1 MAGLRM
7 TNRSIFG
14 RRGRKSR
21 GFTLVEL
28 IVVLTIIAL
37 LAAVGVA
44 TALGFIN
51 RSKFDQNSQNAITIY
66 QTAQSVLS
74 EKNMNGTMDE
84 WVTGLAAFKGQLF
97 DPALEAKLLDDK
109 EANRSIN
116 KTIALTYN
124 PKSANNSEDK
134 YLFELLRGSFYDMT
148 VFNGTMAVELDI
160 SATYGNGK
168 INYSARV
175 LSAFYS
181 RENDIASGWD
191 DIRKGNGYVQDDPE
205 LKDLPQAKGS
215 EGYEYRRRTSFVGW
229 FNGTSESIT
238 APAGVLPVF
247 LPQSKVQ
254 PLEGHI
260 VAGEQNGYLFN
271 LRNGETLDVS
281 WAIFDYDGTARK
293 NHSEDIVITLNSAE
307 NGHDTTVIR
316 GNDISD
322 SKFYDGVQICIS
334 PAALNEFLSSIE
346 NNPSTTVKENVNGIY
361 DITRTSQDGFIKAK
375 VVRTENSVEKTY
387 TDKYFPLTVTLVK
400 GDGRKG
406 TARDAAGNL
415 ADYYEFRLSLDAMM
429 VRADEGTTDPVWNHY
444 GIDRLLGYKREDNI
458 NKLNPRNIYA
468 TLSGSWNSYK
478 ANGSSDY
485 VTVDPFDPTEAARA
499 IDDPVYLTNVRQT
512 NGVMTYIYFVEF
524 NSGLGRYD
532 ELDSTNSENGNIITG
547 RCVVNSLFGDLNYS
561 NSYDPTDADAVA
573 GTFWSSTGGNAV
585 ITSYRHLYNI
595 RKVYNGKTATF
606 RIVKNLDW
614 YNHDTVLINGTKTE
628 LYTSEVKVFKTG
640 LDGYNSPVMG
650 NQLKVVSFPAFKELK
665 AGLTLTSMSKS
676 DGKIYS
682 INNLQMRADSF
693 ISSNSDR
700 SEYGLFCKNNGTIFN
715 IYTNNFNFVFVKVND
730 GSDNDYKSI
739 CPDDPVTCSFD
750 DNNSSNP
757 VNRGNSLRVG
767 ALVGGNYSN
776 LGSTDPNIPD
786 NMNTI
791 RMSNTILMVGSY
803 WKAWKNCDEVGGVV
817 GRFVESG
824 STSGVIEFKGTFA
837 VVSGGKN
844 TAGII
849 GNCLRDNGA
858 RLVVDG
864 EADSDKSEF
873 DLPVNSVTNEK
884 MSCVI
889 AGRGNVAGAVAWFE
903 GKSLT
908 HSVGTQLSPDD
919 ISVDADTGKMS
930 FPEMDDSDYQIDVY
944 IPKNGLIIKTGTFDG
959 SNPSRPIAGAIARW
973 TKGTGSYASIRVR
986 NDGFI
991 VATDTSK
998 NVYCGGAVG
1007 REDQSAVGQVYIAVD
1022 NGRNSR
1028 IGSMSNTSGPVAAG
1042 GAYGRIEGA
1051 RAGTIMID
1059 ASNDGTVIS
1068 RGNANGL
1075 GSGGAIGGVADNVK
1089 ANYYVNVINYSGSQ
1103 ILGVGNKS
1111 SENGGTGGA
1120 IGGMHSSSSSVTTI
1134 SGNSVIFTE
1143 NHGFISGKSHVGGT
1157 IGNAVGNSGRI
1168 YSVDYAPSEGRDYSI
1183 EGIDFVGGT
1192 IGRNIDS
1199 HPGSTQ
1205 AILMAGFWINGSD
1218 FIGGAAGRISGLSQT
1233 GGTVR
1238 TIVRGAAT
1246 VNGSGSIIGGV
1257 AGDAILSGSG
1267 NQAKIELA
1275 GDTASH
1281 VLAVK
1286 GGNSSDGIGG
1296 VAGVLRSADVN
1307 NATISFPDQSA
1318 TNKLII
1324 DVEGR
1329 NNIGGAIGKLRA
1341 ASVASNATSDVLGSG
1356 TASKNIGIKLSV
1368 VLNPQSKIIG
1378 TGNSIGGAIGYV
1390 DGGSD
1395 AVFNGSIAVGS
1406 IAGSSSDGESLIQG
1420 EVNIGGAVGQ
1430 FGAIAPYHN
1439 NNGTSKISVDF
1450 SLHDWT
1456 IKSTGSSGENAN
1468 LGGAVGFFNGGVN
1481 IDNDRETSTVGKTNN
1496 LFAID
1501 VNLGTSSVI
1510 AEGKNVGGVIGKN
1523 LIKNGTITIT
1533 LAGNVKGGAN
1543 VGGAI
1548 GINRADLGEIKVT
1561 ILGSGTVVA
1570 GTTADVGSGELSAP
1584 DDYSGTNVGG
1594 AIGYNF
1600 SRVQTGITVNNS
1612 GKVIGY
1618 GDNVGGAIGFC
1629 FATKAAWYWIEDITV
1644 TLEGESEIHG
1654 YSDNVG
1660 GALGYTLGDI
1670 VKVKTIITGKS
1681 TVAGVMRVGGV
1692 VGYASAGI
1700 LKNTAQEIGGNGS
1713 DILKTGPGYIKY
1725 AEVIVS
1731 ADEAL
1736 KGTSRIGGVV
1746 GEAGYKRYINDG
1758 ATNTWT
1764 SPQFGEIRA
1773 EINAATLF
1781 DPENTGYDDPTMDA
1795 MVGGVIGHYC
1805 DGSVAKVVFAGNGGA
1820 VELDY
1825 PKYSLNHAVLI
1836 QAKGRAVGGIV
1847 GQIGNENLQQ
1857 NCFLSKIEM
1866 EDGGPLLCVVSG
1878 NGADRIGGWIGSG
1891 NGSGGG
1897 IGYQKRD
1904 QFISNPATYYVNNVV
1919 VVYSEGSYVGGF
1931 CGHMDALSRNGK
1943 NAYQGRY
1950 TFAIVDVTLDGA
1962 TIMGKSCVGGAI
1974 GGMGHCTWF
1983 EGSIT
1988 VNARNHTNIGDVYY
2002 RKPGDTTAYDRICD
2016 NAGGAIGYVY
2026 GRSGRTSEIYIPI
2039 NVTIDDTS
2047 CVSGLAEDNSEN
2059 GGVGGAFG
2067 RANYVYLKNQASNTN
2082 GSGGNSQSRCQ
2093 VHVNTDDTI
2102 ASVCSTNNNVGGF
2115 AGTTSYFYFSFDAN
2129 YTPSHDEYYSTNAYV
2144 SFEEG
2149 EEACV
2154 GGFIGKMSAST
2165 PRFAYSTGKV
2175 ISEGNKTRAGG
2186 FVGAINNAG
2195 GESTIYYSYTTSTVS
2210 SVGTSTGG
2218 FIGVIEGNSNNKVSI
2233 HNSYVGGHTYNGQ
2246 FVSNEH
2252 NISGIGNVGGFVGE
2266 VNITSGSLYFY
2277 DLYTTASVT
2286 GTGNNIGG
2294 FIGDL
2299 AVKKGEFK
2307 LCYSAGRVVGNY
2319 TSAVGG
2325 FAGHL
2330 ADINNSRF
2338 VAENGRKSM
2347 VLTGINEDS
2356 LTLVGTVG
2364 DAPVDD
2370 VSISSHIIISDAN
2383 GIKGNSTGGTAYP
2396 FDNSLMTDTDAGTG
2410 EYPLRAV
2417 INKEHYGDWPV
2428 PSSEGISIGNAS
2440 VVWRSDILNSEGIP
2454 EFVYNS
2460 DLSEEKV
2467 KDYITVTVGDNDL
2480 FYGTDYELKVEY
2492 NDRVGDVSVIITGK
2506 GSYIGSVMTSLSVVE
2521 ADITNAVVS
2530 LKDGQ
2535 DRYEYTGAAVVP
2547 NIIVTYKYTDS
2558 DGVEHEKELNGN
2570 TDYYLSFVHE
2580 DLGPGNNTKI
2590 GKIEVTVTGTGN
2602 YTGTAI
2608 DKREFYIVGM
2618 DLNQHADIQLINA
2631 SAAELIYDGSP
2642 KEPDLVVRSG
2652 NKTLVRDVD
2661 YTVSYENNVDVGT
2674 DTAKVIINAVDGSD
2688 YSGFKDATFSIGP
2701 ATNRWVTE
2709 PAIEGWTYGVP
2720 KDPVGEALGGSVVYT
2735 YYTDAGCNNMTT
2747 DETGAESE
2755 GGRPANTGTY
2765 YMKASVELEAN
2776 INSTDEVK
2784 YYNYLDLT
2792 PEITSFT
2799 ITSADISGVTVTC
2812 ADQRWTGSPV
2822 ELETDADTG
2831 IIVKDGDDQLE
2842 YGKDYTIT
2850 YPEDITSVGTVDIVI
2865 NGMGNYTGTASGS
2878 YEIIRHHV
2886 ITFDTHQESVTV
2898 EPQDLLDGE
2907 TVTEPVVDEVEG
2919 QVLEGWYFDAE
2930 YSQRYDFAIPLN
2942 ENSDVEITLHGK
2954 WVPKNDEEP

>member
-1 MAGLRM
+1 M
-7 TNRSIFG
+7 TGYNLKGRYHLGRSG
-14 RRGRKSR
+14 KKHH

-28 IVVLTIIAL
+28 IVVLAIIAI
-37 LAAVGVA
+37 LAAAGVFA
-44 TALGFIN
+44 AVGFIN

-66 QTAQSVLS
+66 QTTQSALS
-74 EKNMNGTMDE
+74 EKSMNGTMDE
-84 WVTGLAAFKGQLF
+84 WVSGMAAFKGGDLF
-97 DPALEAKLLDDK
+97 DSTLEAKLLDAK

-116 KTIALTYN
+116 RTIALTYN
-124 PKSANNSEDK
+124 PQSATNPEDK
-134 YLFELLRGSFYDMT
+134 YLYELLRGSFYDMT

-160 SATYGNGK
+160 TATYGNGK

-181 RENDIASGWD
+181 RENNIASGWD
-191 DIRKGNGYVQDDPE
+191 SVRKGKGYVPEDPE
-205 LKDLPQAKGS
+205 LQYLPEAKGS
-215 EGYEYRRRTSFVGW
+215 KGYLYRRNTSYVGW

-293 NHSEDIVITLNSAE
+293 NHNEDIVITLNSAE
-307 NGHDTTVIR
+307 DHDPTVIR
-316 GNDISD
+316 GNDTSD
-322 SKFYDGVQICIS
+322 NKFYDGVQIFIT
-334 PAALNEFLSSIE
+334 PDALSDFLSSVE
-346 NNPSTTVKENVNGIY
+346 PKPSSTVKENVNGIY
-361 DITRTSQDGFIKAK
+361 DITRISQDGFIKAK
-375 VVRTENSVEKTY
+375 VVRTENGTSKTY
-387 TDKYFPLTVTLVK
+387 TNINFPLTVTLVK

-406 TARDAAGNL
+406 TSRDTNGNL

-429 VRADEGTTDPVWNHY
+429 VRADETTSDPGWNHY
-444 GIDRLLGYKREDNI
+444 GIDRLFGYTHQDDI
-458 NKLNPRNIYA
+458 NRLNPRNIYA
-468 TLSGSWNSYK
+468 TLHGSWNYTK
-478 ANGSSDY
+478 ANGSNGQEVVSDSE
-485 VTVDPFDPTEAARA
+485 PTEAARA

-532 ELDSTNSENGNIITG
+532 EQDSMNSETDNVITG

-561 NSYDPTDADAVA
+561 NSYDPADADAIS
-573 GTFWSSTGGNAV
+573 GTFWGPDGGNAV

-595 RKVYNGKTATF
+595 RKVIEEKTATF

-614 YNHDTVLINGTKTE
+614 YIHDTVMVNGTMTE

-665 AGLTLTSMSKS
+665 AGLTLASMSKS

-693 ISSNSDR
+693 ISSNTDK

-739 CPDDPVTCSFD
+739 CPDDPVTYSFD

-873 DLPVNSVTNEK
+873 DLPINSVTNEK

-930 FPEMDDSDYQIDVY
+930 FPEMNDNDYQIDVY
-944 IPKNGLIIKTGTFDG
+944 IPENGLIIKNGTYDD
-959 SNPSRPIAGAIARW
+959 SDPSRPIAGAIARW

-1051 RAGTIMID
+1051 RAGTIMIN
-1059 ASNDGTVIS
+1059 AVNNGSIIS
-1068 RGNANGL
+1068 RGTADGT
-1075 GSGGAIGGVADNVK
+1075 GTGGAIGGVLDNVK
-1089 ANYYVNVINYSGSQ
+1089 ANYFVNVVNNSQSQ
-1103 ILGVGNKS
+1103 ILGVGSGTS
-1111 SENGGTGGA
+1111 SNCGTGGA
-1120 IGGMHSSSSSVTTI
+1120 IGGMHSSNNNAKI
-1134 SGNSVIFTE
+1134 SGISVVSAE
-1143 NHGFISGKSHVGGT
+1143 NHGLISGQDFVGGA
-1157 IGNAVGNSGRI
+1157 IGNAVANEGRI
-1168 YSVDYAPSEGRDYSI
+1168 CSVIMEGCSI
-1183 EGIDFVGGT
+1183 NGSNFVGGT
-1192 IGRNIDS
+1192 
-1199 HPGSTQ
+1199 
-1205 AILMAGFWINGSD
+1205 
-1218 FIGGAAGRISGLSQT
+1218 AGRVSGLSQSS
-1233 GGTVR
+1233 GFVKTV
-1238 TIVRGAAT
+1238 VRASAT
-1246 VNGSGSIIGGV
+1246 VYGSGSVIGGV
-1257 AGDAILSGSG
+1257 IGDAIVTGTG
-1267 NQAKIELA
+1267 NNGKVELA
-1275 GDTASH
+1275 GEATSH
-1281 VLAVK
+1281 VLTVR
-1286 GGNSSDGIGG
+1286 GGDSSDGVGG
-1296 VAGVLRSADVN
+1296 VVGVLRSSVVN
-1307 NATISFPDQSA
+1307 NATVLFPNQSE
-1318 TNKLII
+1318 TNKLVI

-1329 NNIGGAIGKLRA
+1329 SNIGGAIGKLRA
-1341 ASVASNATSDVLGSG
+1341 ANVSSN
-1356 TASKNIGIKLSV
+1356 TASEVLDNGTSAVNISIKLSV
-1368 VLNPQSKIIG
+1368 ALNPQSKIIG
-1378 TGNSIGGAIGYV
+1378 TGSSVGGAIGYV
-1390 DGGSD
+1390 DGSSG
-1395 AVFNGSIAVGS
+1395 AVFDGSLVVRS
-1406 IAGSSSDGESLIQG
+1406 TAGSSSDGESVIKG
-1420 EVNIGGAVGQ
+1420 ELNVGGAVGQ

-1439 NNGTSKISVDF
+1439 SSNTAKINVDF
-1450 SLHDWT
+1450 SSHGWI
-1456 IKSTGSSGENAN
+1456 IKSTRSAGENAN
-1468 LGGAVGFFNGGVN
+1468 VGGAVGFFNGGVN
-1481 IDNDRETSTVGKTNN
+1481 IDDDTQNCTTGKTNN
-1496 LFAID
+1496 SFAID
-1501 VNLGTSSVI
+1501 VNLGSSTVI
-1510 AEGKNVGGVIGKN
+1510 SEGANVGGAIGKN
-1523 LIKNGTITIT
+1523 LIRNGIITVT
-1533 LAGNVKGGAN
+1533 FAGLVKGGSN

-1548 GINRADLGEIKVT
+1548 GINRSDLNAIRVT
-1561 ILGSGTVVA
+1561 ILGSGNVIA
-1570 GTTADVGSGELSAP
+1570 GTDADIGSGELSAP
-1584 DDYSGTNVGG
+1584 DDYSGTNAGG
-1594 AIGYNF
+1594 AVGYNF
-1600 SRVQTGITVNNS
+1600 SRVQSEITVNIS

-1618 GDNVGGAIGFC
+1618 GNNVGGAIGFC
-1629 FATKAAWYWIEDITV
+1629 YAIKASPRYWIEKIEV

-1670 VKVKTIITGKS
+1670 TYVKTNITGKS
-1681 TVAGVMRVGGV
+1681 TIEGVMRVGGV

-1700 LKNTAQEIGGNGS
+1700 LKRSASEIGGNGS
-1713 DILKTGPGYIKY
+1713 DILKSGPGYIKY

-1764 SPQFGEIRA
+1764 APQFGEIRA

-1805 DGSVAKVVFAGNGGA
+1805 DGTVANVVFAGNGGA

-1891 NGSGGG
+1891 NGAGGG

-1904 QFISNPATYYVNNVV
+1904 QFITNPATYYVNNVV

-2115 AGTTSYFYFSFDAN
+2115 AGTTSYFYFRFDAN

-2154 GGFIGKMSAST
+2154 GGFIGKMSTST

-2396 FDNSLMTDTDAGTG
+2396 FDNYLMTDTDAGTG

-2417 INKEHYGDWPV
+2417 INNEHYGDWPV

-2570 TDYYLSFVHE
+2570 TDYYLSYVHE
-2580 DLGPGNNTKI
+2580 NLGPGNNTKI

-2618 DLNQHADIQLINA
+2618 DLSQHADIQLINA

-2822 ELETDADTG
+2822 ELETDVDTG